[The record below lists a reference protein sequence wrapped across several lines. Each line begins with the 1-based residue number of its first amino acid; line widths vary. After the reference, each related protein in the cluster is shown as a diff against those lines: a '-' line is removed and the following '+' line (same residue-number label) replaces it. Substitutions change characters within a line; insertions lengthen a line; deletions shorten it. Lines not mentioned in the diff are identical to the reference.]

1 MPTKENEH
9 LKEELQLLAEIGID
23 SSLIVWNDDFNTFDW
38 VIESLIK
45 VCKHTTIQA
54 QQCTFLIHFTGKAVV
69 KNGNIEIL
77 ETMRLQLIE
86 RNLTATIE

>member
-1 MPTKENEH
+1 MPTKENEN
-9 LKEELQLLAEIGID
+9 LKEEIQLISELSLEN
-23 SSLIVWNDDFNTFDW
+23 SLIVWNDDFNTFDW

-69 KNGNIEIL
+69 KNGNLEMLEI
-77 ETMRLQLIE
+77 MRLQLIE